1 MPVQH
6 ICQIA
11 HVNITEPTSVA
22 ACGVL
27 EKDFYT
33 FVLRVQRKNR
43 KKTQGPNIPVPQAQ
57 AKGQITHKP
66 GGDFDLF
73 YQVSG
78 WQWGGG
84 MHVHEWA
91 FTWAF
96 LVPDVEGMFTPLE
109 RLPPMH
115 TNIESERNTQLG
127 LQVLK
132 LLQENKIFIQ
142 KMDENGFLHIV

>member
-1 MPVQH
+1 MGRCVVGRLPVQH

-43 KKTQGPNIPVPQAQ
+43 KKNQGPNIPVPQAQ

-109 RLPPMH
+109 RLASALTGRQGTM
-115 TNIESERNTQLG
+115 
-127 LQVLK
+127 
-132 LLQENKIFIQ
+132 LL
-142 KMDENGFLHIV
+142 LH